1 MTLLALQIQSWVASH
16 SREQGISFARLIS
29 CVISPV
35 YPPFYEAK
43 KLLGTMRS
51 QKPCHLSSGL
61 NPVFK
66 TSNVCDKRPLS
77 NFTYSEKSSEHDA
90 SNLVLRDAHAQRTHQ
105 FRPHEV
111 IALTSARGHAA
122 RPMPPPRPYNV
133 TEFVLPPEYFLR
145 KLQE

>member
-1 MTLLALQIQSWVASH
+1 M
-16 SREQGISFARLIS
+16 
-29 CVISPV
+29 
-35 YPPFYEAK
+35 
-43 KLLGTMRS
+43 
-51 QKPCHLSSGL
+51 
-61 NPVFK
+61 
-66 TSNVCDKRPLS
+66 CDKRPLS

-122 RPMPPPRPYNV
+122 RPMPPRPYNV

-145 KLQE
+145 KLQEWFNNMMSTLGRGIGDFELTNV